1 MQNAP
6 SPLSLAKAFVVLL
19 VLLLLLSI
27 GMVAP
32 YLLAVFLG
40 WILATVLRP
49 LYAFL
54 VRKRWKPTWAATLA
68 TAVATFTIILPIVG
82 FGAATVS
89 KLIRVVAPYAND
101 GLDADH
107 WAAQIA
113 ELPFATSIF
122 HGPEEIRAFIEENS
136 KAAIGFLVNGLTG
149 LVAAA
154 PEFALQLA
162 LALLGIFFILRDG
175 GRFCAWM
182 EPRIPL
188 PNDTKAHL
196 ARTLNATAYSS
207 FVSMFLASLAQ
218 SLVVLVGFLVLK
230 VPMAGLAFGVAFVAA
245 WFPIFGVS
253 PVWLA
258 AMVYLFAVDRTGAAI
273 GMIAFGVAAGLADN
287 GVRPWVM
294 KGRDNIHPFIT
305 LVAIFGAIRFFGIIG
320 VLVGPVLAGTL
331 IEVLRIWPE
340 LAKTLGLA
348 RERVVLTD
356 GEQG

>member
-1 MQNAP
+1 MRTLP
-6 SPLSLAKAFVVLL
+6 SPPKLAKAFLALLILLL
-19 VLLLLLSI
+19 VLSI

-49 LYAFL
+49 FYAFL
-54 VRKRWKPTWAATLA
+54 VRKRWKPTWAAALA
-68 TAVATFTIILPIVG
+68 TAAATFTIILPIVG
-82 FGAATVS
+82 IGIATVS
-89 KLIRVVAPYAND
+89 NLIRVVGPYAGA
-101 GLDADH
+101 GLGADR
-107 WAAQIA
+107 WADQIA
-113 ELPFATSIF
+113 RLPFATSIF
-122 HGPEEIRAFIEENS
+122 QGPEEIQAFIDENS
-136 KAAIGFLVNGLTG
+136 KAVISSVVNALTG

-175 GRFCAWM
+175 GRLCAWM

-188 PNDTKAHL
+188 PDDTKAHL

-207 FVSMFLASLAQ
+207 FVSMFLAALAQ
-218 SLVVLVGFLVLK
+218 SVVVVVGFLLLK

-258 AMVYLFAVDRTGAAI
+258 AMVYLFATDRTGAAV

-294 KGRDNIHPFIT
+294 RGRDNMHPFIT

-320 VLVGPVLAGTL
+320 VLVGPVLAGTV

-340 LAKTLGLA
+340 VAKTLGVGEDPLI
-348 RERVVLTD
+348 LTD
-356 GEQG
+356 TD